1 MPTKVASLYAEI
13 GAQTQGFEAGAAKV
27 KGGLSSL
34 AGMLPGSIAQ
44 FATLTGAVLTVGG
57 ALKNAFD
64 YSQKYAQQVRD
75 LSLIS
80 GTGAEE
86 TSKFIQV
93 LDDYQLSAEDAT
105 LATKKLKDQGLVP
118 SIDTLAKLAD
128 EYKKIQDPAQK
139 MVFIQENL
147 GRGGAKWVNVLNQSS
162 DALRAN
168 AAQTHKNL
176 ILFDKQNSHTE
187 KEKLAIDAL
196 SDTYNGW

>member
-168 AAQTHKNL
+168 ELNIIRQANCQC
-176 ILFDKQNSHTE
+176 
-187 KEKLAIDAL
+187 
-196 SDTYNGW
+196 